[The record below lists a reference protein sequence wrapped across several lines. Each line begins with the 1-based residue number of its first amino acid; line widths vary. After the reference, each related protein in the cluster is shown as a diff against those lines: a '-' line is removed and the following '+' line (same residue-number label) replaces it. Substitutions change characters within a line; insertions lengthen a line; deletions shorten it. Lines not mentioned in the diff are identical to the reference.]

1 MNSGGVIMMTRT
13 QISFDTA
20 LYKAAQ
26 AEARRRGIS
35 LAELCRQAL
44 RGVLEAEASAGAST
58 TGKPWMKYSGA
69 IVGEANESDNRNI
82 DATVYGAVR

>member
-1 MNSGGVIMMTRT
+1 MMTRT

-44 RGVLEAEASAGAST
+44 RSALEAEASAEVST
-58 TGKPWMKYSGA
+58 AGKPWMKYSGVIA
-69 IVGEANESDNRNI
+69 GQAHESDNQNI
-82 DATVYGAVR
+82 DATVYGAAR

>member
-1 MNSGGVIMMTRT
+1 MMTRT

-44 RGVLEAEASAGAST
+44 RSALEADAPAQAST
-58 TGKPWMKYSGA
+58 AGKPWMKYSGA
-69 IVGEANESDNRNI
+69 IVGQAHESDNQNI
-82 DATVYGAVR
+82 DATVYGAAR